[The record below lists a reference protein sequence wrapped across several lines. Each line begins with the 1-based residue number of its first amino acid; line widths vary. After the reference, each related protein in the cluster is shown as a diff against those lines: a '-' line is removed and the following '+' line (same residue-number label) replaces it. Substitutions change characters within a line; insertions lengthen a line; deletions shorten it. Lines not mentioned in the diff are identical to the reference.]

1 MLAWWFARGHAAD
14 LILLVLAGEW
24 LWLGR
29 RWGRA
34 AATWRLLPGAM
45 MIVALRLALT
55 GADWRWIALALA
67 ASFPPH
73 LIDLSHGR
81 RKPH

>member
-1 MLAWWFARGHAAD
+1 
-14 LILLVLAGEW
+14 

-29 RWGRA
+29 RWGWA

-55 GADWRWIALALA
+55 GAAWPWIALALA
-67 ASFPPH
+67 LSFPPH
-73 LIDLSHGR
+73 LIDVSRDRHQPR
-81 RKPH
+81 